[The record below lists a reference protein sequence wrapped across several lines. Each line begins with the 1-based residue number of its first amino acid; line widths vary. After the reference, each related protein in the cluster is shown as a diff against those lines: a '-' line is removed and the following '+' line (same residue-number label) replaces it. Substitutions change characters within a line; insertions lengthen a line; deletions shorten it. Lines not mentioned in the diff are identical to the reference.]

1 VGDELPMG
9 WEESYDPNIGPY
21 YINHLAQST
30 QLEDPRQEWKSV
42 QEQML
47 SDYLSA
53 AQDQLENKRE
63 MFDVKQQRL
72 LWAQEEYN
80 HLKLAASRS
89 SRKYLLGYHL
99 YKVKVIAP
107 QRNLTPRNHLM
118 DLVLLIILFFSYY
131 LTSLV
136 RSCCLKLIFPK

>member
-89 SRKYLLGYHL
+89 SRKYLLRFHL
-99 YKVKVIAP
+99 YKVKVMAT
-107 QRNLTPRNHLM
+107 QRNLTPRNHFL
-118 DLVLLIILFFSYY
+118 LV
-131 LTSLV
+131 
-136 RSCCLKLIFPK
+136 

>member
-89 SRKYLLGYHL
+89 SRKYLIGFYL

-107 QRNLTPRNHLM
+107 QRNLTPRNHIL
-118 DLVLLIILFFSYY
+118 LVLVLPIILIFSF
-131 LTSLV
+131 LHITQQVWLA
-136 RSCCLKLIFPK
+136 LIA

>member
-1 VGDELPMG
+1 MGDELPMG
-9 WEESYDPNIGPY
+9 WEEAYDPNIGRY
-21 YINHLAQST
+21 YINHIAQTT

-72 LWAQEEYN
+72 LIAQEEYN
-80 HLKLAASRS
+80 HLNKLAASRS
-89 SRKYLLGYHL
+89 SCKFSTSFCQYIFNLIRPFIFIHIFSMFFYLVYE
-99 YKVKVIAP
+99 P
-107 QRNLTPRNHLM
+107 
-118 DLVLLIILFFSYY
+118 S
-131 LTSLV
+131 
-136 RSCCLKLIFPK
+136 

>member
-30 QLEDPRQEWKSV
+30 QLEDPRQEWKTV

-89 SRKYLLGYHL
+89 SRKYLL
-99 YKVKVIAP
+99 
-107 QRNLTPRNHLM
+107 Q
-118 DLVLLIILFFSYY
+118 
-131 LTSLV
+131 SL
-136 RSCCLKLIFPK
+136 

>member
-1 VGDELPMG
+1 MGDELPMG

-21 YINHLAQST
+21 YINHLEQST

-80 HLKLAASRS
+80 HLKQAASRS
-89 SRKYLLGYHL
+89 SCKYLFSLL
-99 YKVKVIAP
+99 VI
-107 QRNLTPRNHLM
+107 
-118 DLVLLIILFFSYY
+118 
-131 LTSLV
+131 
-136 RSCCLKLIFPK
+136 